1 MSVLMVQ
8 AKIKEENVADAKA
21 AVDQVIQALEQ
32 DKPAGIRYASCL
44 LSDGVTFVAL
54 LELAPDGSH
63 PLREFPPYLEM
74 IENLKQWYDGPPVA
88 DQMTVTG
95 SYGLF

>member
-1 MSVLMVQ
+1 MNVLMVQ

-21 AVDQVIQALEQ
+21 AIDQVIQALEQ
-32 DKPAGIRYASCL
+32 EKPAGVRYSSCL

-54 LELAPDGSH
+54 LELEDDGGR
-63 PLREFPPYLEM
+63 PLRVFPAYQEM
-74 IENLKQWYDGPPVA
+74 VENLKQWYAEPPAVE
-88 DQMTVTG
+88 QMTVTG